1 MDTDKRIEELKK
13 TIDEVVS
20 EAVEPLKEQQNNW
33 VNKITKEEKKV
44 EEKQE
49 KGLRAARIVRALA
62 AAKGDMDKAIAYA
75 KKNYDDVEVVKALAA
90 GTDTA
95 GGYLVPEEYSAEI
108 IELLRPQSVVRR
120 MGAVTIPMATGTLN
134 IPKLA
139 GGGSASYIGENTDIG
154 VTQPTFGTV
163 QLTWKKL
170 AAIVPISNDL
180 LRFSSPAADSIVRD
194 DLVMAMALREDA
206 AFIRDNGV
214 GNVPK
219 GLRSWAPPSNI
230 IPATTGTTTL
240 ATVTTD
246 LGKLILALKKAN
258 VRFIRPGWLMSPRTE
273 MFLLTLRDGN
283 GNFAFRPEMLTGRL
297 FSYPYAVTTQIPE
310 NLSGGT
316 VGGGTESEI
325 YLVDFADAIIGESTQ
340 LIIDASTEASYFQN
354 NALHS
359 AFSLD
364 QTLIRVIAE
373 HDFAMRHE
381 ESVAV
386 LTGVTWGAQS

>member
-1 MDTDKRIEELKK
+1 MDIEKLKK
-13 TIDEVVS
+13 TIDEIVRESVK
-20 EAVEPLKEQQNNW
+20 PLQEQQTDW
-33 VNKITKEEKKV
+33 TTKIKKEEKKV

-49 KGLRAARIVRALA
+49 KGLQVARIVRALA
-62 AAKGDMDKAIAYA
+62 ASKGDPERAAAYA
-75 KKNYDDVEVVKALAA
+75 KKNFGDSAVVKALEA
-90 GTDTA
+90 GTGTA
-95 GGYLVPEEYSAEI
+95 GGFIVPEEYSTEI

-139 GGGSASYIGENTDIG
+139 GGGSASYIGENTNIG
-154 VTQPTFGTV
+154 VTQPTFDTV

-206 AFIRDNGV
+206 AFIRDDGV

-230 IPATTGTTTL
+230 IPATTGTGTPTL

-340 LIIDASTEASYFQN
+340 LIIDASTEASYYQN

>member
-1 MDTDKRIEELKK
+1 MTTEEAKRM
-13 TIDEVVS
+13 IDEIVK
-20 EAVEPLKEQQNNW
+20 EAVKPLKEQQGPKFIEQLQKEG
-33 VNKITKEEKKV
+33 NKMETKED
-44 EEKQE
+44 
-49 KGLRAARIVRALA
+49 KGLQVARIVRALA
-62 AAKGDMDKAIAYA
+62 ASKGDPERAAAYA
-75 KKNYDDVEVVKALAA
+75 KKNFGDDEIVKALSV
-90 GTDTA
+90 GTLNA
-95 GGYLVPEEYSAEI
+95 GGYIVPEEYSAEI

-206 AFIRDNGV
+206 AFIRDDGV

-219 GLRSWAPPSNI
+219 GLRYWAPVSNR
-230 IPATTGTTTL
+230 IPATTGTPTL

-283 GNFAFRPEMLTGRL
+283 GNFAFRPEMLAGRL

-310 NLSGGT
+310 NLGAGKN
-316 VGGGTESEI
+316 ESEI

-340 LIIDASTEASYFQN
+340 LIIDASTEASYYQDD
-354 NALHS
+354 ALHS

-386 LTGVTWGAQS
+386 LTGVTWSA

>member
-1 MDTDKRIEELKK
+1 MTTEEAKRM
-13 TIDEVVS
+13 IDEIVK
-20 EAVEPLKEQQNNW
+20 EAVKPLKEQQGPKFIEQLRKEG
-33 VNKITKEEKKV
+33 NKMETKED
-44 EEKQE
+44 

-62 AAKGDMDKAIAYA
+62 AAKGDPEKAAAYA
-75 KKNYDDVEVVKALAA
+75 KKKYDDAEVVKALSV
-90 GTDTA
+90 GTLNA
-95 GGYLVPEEYSAEI
+95 GGYIVPEEYSTEI

-219 GLRSWAPPSNI
+219 GLRFWAPVSNI
-230 IPATTGTTTL
+230 IPATTGTPTL

-310 NLSGGT
+310 NLGT
-316 VGGGTESEI
+316 GTNESEI

-340 LIIDASTEASYFQN
+340 LIIDASTEASYYQD

-386 LTGVTWGAQS
+386 LTGVTWSA

>member
-1 MDTDKRIEELKK
+1 
-13 TIDEVVS
+13 
-20 EAVEPLKEQQNNW
+20 
-33 VNKITKEEKKV
+33 
-44 EEKQE
+44 
-49 KGLRAARIVRALA
+49 
-62 AAKGDMDKAIAYA
+62 
-75 KKNYDDVEVVKALAA
+75 
-90 GTDTA
+90 
-95 GGYLVPEEYSAEI
+95 
-108 IELLRPQSVVRR
+108 

-206 AFIRDNGV
+206 AFIRDDGV

-219 GLRSWAPPSNI
+219 GLRSWAPVSNI
-230 IPATTGTTTL
+230 IPATTGTPTL

-283 GNFAFRPEMLTGRL
+283 GNFAFRPEMLAGRL

-310 NLSGGT
+310 NLG
-316 VGGGTESEI
+316 VGENESEI

-340 LIIDASTEASYFQN
+340 LIIDASTEASYYQDD
-354 NALHS
+354 ALHS

-386 LTGVTWGAQS
+386 LTGVTWGA